1 MSFVHLHT
9 HSHYSLLDGLA
20 KIDDLVNEAA
30 RLNMPALAL
39 TDHGNMY
46 GTVEFYNKAKKA
58 GIKPILGLEAYLAP
72 RSLKQKE
79 PGVDSKSYHLL
90 LLAENEAGYKNL
102 IKLISIANLEGFYYK
117 PRVDKELLSRYSN
130 GLIACSACMA
140 GELPRLLL
148 SGKEEKAEE
157 ALKSYQDIFGKNSF
171 FIEIG
176 HHPNVP
182 NHSLAMEKLTTL
194 AKKTG
199 TPLVATQDIHY
210 LKKEDADAQ
219 DALVAIQTNTMV
231 NDTNRLSMKNED
243 YSFRPA
249 DEMASLF
256 KNEPQAIKNTVEI
269 ANRCN
274 TELKLGEWIFPAFE
288 IPEGKKGEEHLRH
301 MVFEGFEKKKL
312 KPGIEDH
319 EKAAKRTE
327 YELEIINKKGY
338 APYFMI
344 VSDFVNE
351 AKRRNIVTNTRGSA
365 AGSFVSYVLG
375 ISDVDP
381 LKYELPFERF
391 LNPYRPSP
399 PDIDMDFADDRR
411 DELIEYAKQKY
422 GYEKVAQIGT
432 FGTMKARG
440 SVRDVTRV
448 LGYDYPIGDR
458 LAKMIPFGSQGFPMS
473 IKNAMDITP
482 ELKRAYETETETK
495 KILDMAQKIEGSAR
509 HVSVHAAGVVIGPT
523 ELTDYAPLQLE
534 PKGEKIITQYNMHA
548 VENIGLLKMDFLGI
562 KNLAIL
568 GNAVSLIEKIRN
580 EKIDLN
586 ALPLDDEKTFSLVAR
601 GETTGL
607 FQLNGSGMTKY
618 LKELKPTCI
627 TDIMAMIALFRP
639 GPLANIPTYIKRKHG
654 LEPVTYLDPRL
665 EKILDKTY
673 GVVTYQDDIL
683 LIALELAGYNWDTVD
698 KFRKAIG
705 KKIPKEMAAQEII
718 FTEGCQK
725 HGKLSKKQAEELWSL
740 FDPFKGYGFNKAHAA
755 SYAMVA
761 YQTAYLKAN
770 YPGEFMTAVLTAE
783 ADDLDKIAEII
794 NECKKMRIKI
804 LPPDINESFKD
815 FTLVENGGGIRFGLG
830 AVKNVGEN
838 VVKSIIDERKNG
850 GHFISLENL
859 LERIHSRDLNK
870 KSLESMAKAGALDK
884 IGERNEIIQNMD
896 KLLAFHKETKNRANS
911 NQSSL
916 FGGTDIILPGIK
928 LKAARTA
935 STEEKL
941 KWEKELLGLY
951 ISGHPMDKYK
961 NLMSRTKMNIRIIKR
976 LSNRAPVI
984 FIAMIEQIKKILTKK
999 GDPMF
1004 FVKLSD
1010 LKESMEMVVFPRI
1023 LNEFGHLLEEDR
1035 CVIIRG
1041 TVNERNGEKSVIC
1054 DEILEIK
1061 EN

>member
-327 YELEIINKKGY
+327 NPLRLRKG
-338 APYFMI
+338 
-344 VSDFVNE
+344 
-351 AKRRNIVTNTRGSA
+351 
-365 AGSFVSYVLG
+365 
-375 ISDVDP
+375 
-381 LKYELPFERF
+381 
-391 LNPYRPSP
+391 
-399 PDIDMDFADDRR
+399 
-411 DELIEYAKQKY
+411 LI
-422 GYEKVAQIGT
+422 
-432 FGTMKARG
+432 
-440 SVRDVTRV
+440 
-448 LGYDYPIGDR
+448 
-458 LAKMIPFGSQGFPMS
+458 
-473 IKNAMDITP
+473 
-482 ELKRAYETETETK
+482 
-495 KILDMAQKIEGSAR
+495 
-509 HVSVHAAGVVIGPT
+509 
-523 ELTDYAPLQLE
+523 
-534 PKGEKIITQYNMHA
+534 
-548 VENIGLLKMDFLGI
+548 
-562 KNLAIL
+562 
-568 GNAVSLIEKIRN
+568 
-580 EKIDLN
+580 
-586 ALPLDDEKTFSLVAR
+586 
-601 GETTGL
+601 
-607 FQLNGSGMTKY
+607 
-618 LKELKPTCI
+618 
-627 TDIMAMIALFRP
+627 
-639 GPLANIPTYIKRKHG
+639 
-654 LEPVTYLDPRL
+654 
-665 EKILDKTY
+665 
-673 GVVTYQDDIL
+673 
-683 LIALELAGYNWDTVD
+683 
-698 KFRKAIG
+698 
-705 KKIPKEMAAQEII
+705 
-718 FTEGCQK
+718 
-725 HGKLSKKQAEELWSL
+725 
-740 FDPFKGYGFNKAHAA
+740 
-755 SYAMVA
+755 
-761 YQTAYLKAN
+761 
-770 YPGEFMTAVLTAE
+770 
-783 ADDLDKIAEII
+783 
-794 NECKKMRIKI
+794 
-804 LPPDINESFKD
+804 
-815 FTLVENGGGIRFGLG
+815 
-830 AVKNVGEN
+830 
-838 VVKSIIDERKNG
+838 
-850 GHFISLENL
+850 
-859 LERIHSRDLNK
+859 
-870 KSLESMAKAGALDK
+870 
-884 IGERNEIIQNMD
+884 
-896 KLLAFHKETKNRANS
+896 
-911 NQSSL
+911 
-916 FGGTDIILPGIK
+916 
-928 LKAARTA
+928 
-935 STEEKL
+935 
-941 KWEKELLGLY
+941 
-951 ISGHPMDKYK
+951 
-961 NLMSRTKMNIRIIKR
+961 
-976 LSNRAPVI
+976 
-984 FIAMIEQIKKILTKK
+984 
-999 GDPMF
+999 
-1004 FVKLSD
+1004 
-1010 LKESMEMVVFPRI
+1010 
-1023 LNEFGHLLEEDR
+1023 
-1035 CVIIRG
+1035 
-1041 TVNERNGEKSVIC
+1041 
-1054 DEILEIK
+1054 
-1061 EN
+1061 